1 MSPPRQTIYIHTTW
15 KVTGRVPDSGL
26 RLWAVAL
33 GCDSCVLDLL
43 RDNLLLY
50 AAPLSRTLGRDIELC
65 YSDTSTRAVF
75 IAPGCLLSG
84 RSAAWLARLVRDQ
97 EAGGSNPLAPT
108 ILFKHIPRTPTKSA
122 LLPYNRNLWRLQV
135 L

>member
-1 MSPPRQTIYIHTTW
+1 MPGMSMVVSASLGYGS
-15 KVTGRVPDSGL
+15 GRS
-26 RLWAVAL
+26 LWAAIHAF
-33 GCDSCVLDLL
+33 SLL
-43 RDNLLLY
+43 RDNLRLY
-50 AAPLSRTLGRDIELC
+50 AAPLSRTLDRDIELC

-108 ILFKHIPRTPTKSA
+108 NFSSRVITLRGKFLHY
-122 LLPYNRNLWRLQV
+122 L
-135 L
+135 